1 MECYRISQEN
11 IEHIIINKSHQ
22 TEKHDKEI
30 ALLAEI
36 HNNLAG
42 ATTEY
47 NDADT
52 AKSHF
57 LTYNK
62 MLKNEHEGQK
72 DVKDSRLTSS
82 FFNVGMSFM
91 MKGEFENSIVWLK
104 QALTEAERLVD
115 VEKVKSARSL
125 ALTNLALAYW
135 LMDRQEEASEKLKTA
150 LKEREDLFGP
160 NDRQS
165 MMCVFLNSIQ

>member
-1 MECYRISQEN
+1 
-11 IEHIIINKSHQ
+11 
-22 TEKHDKEI
+22 
-30 ALLAEI
+30 
-36 HNNLAG
+36 
-42 ATTEY
+42 
-47 NDADT
+47 
-52 AKSHF
+52 
-57 LTYNK
+57 
-62 MLKNEHEGQK
+62 
-72 DVKDSRLTSS
+72 
-82 FFNVGMSFM
+82 M